1 MLSLLMLTKNKSALD
16 FPSVLKTLKNFT
28 ALLPSTTYFA

>member
-1 MLSLLMLTKNKSALD
+1 MLSLLMLTKNKSAVD

-28 ALLPSTTYFA
+28 ALFNQPVY